1 MNDDFCD
8 CLDSSDEPG
17 TSACTNGRFHCTN
30 AGHKPL
36 TIPSSMVNDGIC
48 DCCDAADEY
57 ASIAQCSNNC
67 MELGK
72 VDRLMQKHK
81 AELSKNGNLLRLEM
95 AKKGKLFKEDLKN
108 RLTELEKSKLQAEA
122 LKQEKQSIKTE
133 VESAESAALDVYKQA
148 EEADKKVREEL
159 EAVSNRQEAIET
171 FKKYDSN
178 NNGLVEINELQTRV
192 CFDKDRNGVVDDEEA
207 KYFLDEN
214 DQLDLES
221 FITLAWPKIKPFL
234 MLDSGLF
241 KPPVTE
247 QSDNEG
253 LDEHVDEG
261 SW

>member
-1 MNDDFCD
+1 
-8 CLDSSDEPG
+8 
-17 TSACTNGRFHCTN
+17 
-30 AGHKPL
+30 
-36 TIPSSMVNDGIC
+36 MVNDGIC

-261 SW
+261 SG